1 MSALVGSKERGTNK
15 ILRKVWVRQRNNEC
29 EKKLK
34 EDEKDGETMPAR
46 LQHVLMASLR
56 AMGAL

>member
-1 MSALVGSKERGTNK
+1 MLAEILAYNKSALC
-15 ILRKVWVRQRNNEC
+15 NNEC

>member
-1 MSALVGSKERGTNK
+1 MERGTNK